1 MEPPSAVRSV
11 PKAGCLA
18 GLVGSGNNLDLGGV
32 NSSPMLGLEITF
44 LKSFFLTLKKCSGV
58 PGWLRG

>member
-32 NSSPMLGLEITF
+32 SSSLTLGLEHTF
-44 LKSFFLTLKKCSGV
+44 KNIKVFIY
-58 PGWLRG
+58 